1 MSTTVTL
8 SSKYQIV
15 IPQAAEKRCSLSAG
29 DELLVLCKSDRVVI
43 IPKPKK
49 FAKRTR
55 GLHSDVWQGAEA
67 YLQVGARGLVAG
79 LIAPRHQRILLD
91 TSVWIYHFEQNATF
105 GEAAGYV
112 IEQLEAG
119 RFQGVASELHATRID
134 RQAAAV
140 GSTGCSR

>member
-1 MSTTVTL
+1 VSTTVTL

-15 IPQAAEKRCSLSAG
+15 IPQAAREALSLSAG

-67 YLQVGARGLVAG
+67 YLR
-79 LIAPRHQRILLD
+79 
-91 TSVWIYHFEQNATF
+91 
-105 GEAAGYV
+105 
-112 IEQLEAG
+112 
-119 RFQGVASELHATRID
+119 SERE
-134 RQAAAV
+134 
-140 GSTGCSR
+140 GW